1 MMPDFKPEKGVKKQP
16 DFVVVYGNPGLG
28 KSTFA
33 SGAPK
38 PIFIDP
44 RNRTKHLDVER
55 LNPKTW
61 EEYLEMVKWA
71 ISQKYETIVLDEM
84 NFADEL
90 AKEYIWRKHYQ
101 KYPSFALVKEKGG
114 QYNVLNEEYKGNF
127 LPLLDAIRVSG
138 KNLIV
143 VGHPEVKEMD
153 DPLTMEPYI
162 RYQLGLSNG
171 LNSLLK
177 RSCDCMFFINKD
189 VSVTTGENKR
199 VVAGDE
205 RWIFTAYHQ
214 AYDAKNS
221 FDLPAKIEL
230 KQGVNNWDVFQSYK
244 MAEESIPSL
253 VKQIEGYIPML
264 SKETQEASRLAVKE
278 AVEKNDIARLK
289 RIKLNL
295 QEAV

>member
-1 MMPDFKPEKGVKKQP
+1 MDFKPEKGIKSQP

-33 SGAPK
+33 SGSPN

-44 RNRTKHLDVER
+44 RDRTKHLNVER
-55 LNPKTW
+55 LTPKTW
-61 EEYLEMVKWA
+61 EEYIQMVQWA
-71 ISQKYETIVLDEM
+71 VKQPYETIVLDEM
-84 NFADEL
+84 NFVDEL
-90 AKEYIWRKHYQ
+90 AKEYVWRKYYA

-114 QYNVLNEEYKGNF
+114 QYNVLNEEYKAVL
-127 LPLLDAIRVSG
+127 LPLLDSIRQAG

-171 LNSLLK
+171 LNSMLK

-230 KQGVNNWDVFQSYK
+230 KQGVNNWKVFQSYK
-244 MAEESIPSL
+244 MAEESIGSL
-253 VKQIEGYIPML
+253 VTQINGYIPML
-264 SKETQEASRLAVKE
+264 APDTQIATKA
-278 AVEKNDIARLK
+278 AVEEAMGKNDIARLK
-289 RIKLNL
+289 RIKINL
-295 QEAV
+295 QGAV